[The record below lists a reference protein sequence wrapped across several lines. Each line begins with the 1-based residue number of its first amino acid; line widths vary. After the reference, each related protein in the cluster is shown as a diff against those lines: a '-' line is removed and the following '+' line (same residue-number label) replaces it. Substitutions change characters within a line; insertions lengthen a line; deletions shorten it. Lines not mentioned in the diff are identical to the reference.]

1 MKRMATSLESRVQ
14 LTWSGFYLRLIM
26 PIEAEWNNIQVG
38 SAGSS
43 PACRQGL
50 KPQRKRCFLLKVDK
64 PGNTFKHKPV
74 IVEYYLHWTTT
85 FEISFSG
92 SSDTNHDSLL

>member
-26 PIEAEWNNIQVG
+26 LIEAEWNNIQVG

-50 KPQRKRCFLLKVDK
+50 KPQRKRCFLTMI
-64 PGNTFKHKPV
+64 PEGGQTRKHVQTQTSYCRILPTLDHHV
-74 IVEYYLHWTTT
+74 
-85 FEISFSG
+85 
-92 SSDTNHDSLL
+92 